1 MEKPAT
7 VLINEFRDKM
17 QEVLNTSNLPWW
29 KIQDELR
36 YVIMPQVD
44 RAVTVEAKKEME
56 LYQESL
62 KGDNEDE
69 LMGKDIQ

>member
-7 VLINEFRDKM
+7 ILINEFRDKM

-44 RAVTVEAKKEME
+44 RAVIIEAKKEME

-62 KGDNEDE
+62 KGDSKDE
-69 LMGKDIQ
+69 LMGKDLQ